1 MNRAAGF
8 ALLVAFVLGTTV
20 QAQQEI
26 IQRGTTT
33 HRVNEPFTVVGQVV
47 NSNGCWL
54 MQINSVPPL
63 VELDSLPLEFQ
74 RAGLR
79 VVATVHVEADETGKC
94 VSGMMHFL
102 DDIALLE
109 GPYRPS
115 NELLSYYT
123 TVRGALRDAGIQ
135 SVSVI
140 ENDHVR
146 VSQIDPADIDTL
158 RRILADRV
166 GLTNVVYNID
176 GDDPVVKLWPA
187 SPAR

>member
-1 MNRAAGF
+1 
-8 ALLVAFVLGTTV
+8 
-20 QAQQEI
+20 
-26 IQRGTTT
+26 
-33 HRVNEPFTVVGQVV
+33 
-47 NSNGCWL
+47 
-54 MQINSVPPL
+54 
-63 VELDSLPLEFQ
+63 
-74 RAGLR
+74 
-79 VVATVHVEADETGKC
+79 
-94 VSGMMHFL
+94 MHFL